1 MKVRTCFFAS
11 AREAVGQRQ
20 LDVELPDGL
29 TAGDL
34 LQRLISDYPR
44 LAACAPH
51 LRLAVNESYTDAGH
65 RLGDG
70 DEVAFIPPVSGG
82 SAPRPRGSEPRP

>member
-1 MKVRTCFFAS
+1 MKVRTRFFAS
-11 AREAVGQRQ
+11 ARDAVGRR
-20 LDVELPDGL
+20 ELELEVPEGL

-44 LAACAPH
+44 LAGHAQTMM
-51 LRLAVNESYTDAGH
+51 LAVNESYVEAGQA
-65 RLGDG
+65 LQPG

-82 SAPRPRGSEPRP
+82 GRESAPRP